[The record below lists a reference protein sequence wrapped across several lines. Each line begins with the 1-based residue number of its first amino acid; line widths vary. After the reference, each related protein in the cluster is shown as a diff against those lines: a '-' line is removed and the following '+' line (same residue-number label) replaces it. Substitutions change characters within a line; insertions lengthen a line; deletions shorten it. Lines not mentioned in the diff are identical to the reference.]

1 MSYREREHTLVWV
14 DYLIP
19 HVIWCRFIASSKHA
33 RSYYQHHSLIVSWLI
48 SHFFSWRMSLFSS
61 PPKTIG
67 LSKYRILNISLH
79 SFNHHKQLILIG
91 IDIFICYICIRYNIR
106 SIYSIIVYLPPN
118 GLFISYI
125 CIWINMG
132 QINQINVAS

>member
-79 SFNHHKQLILIG
+79 SFNHHKQLIVFNTLRLSDIH
-91 IDIFICYICIRYNIR
+91 IRQIIFDHSFNHQNESLRIFILCYRTTIEKYK
-106 SIYSIIVYLPPN
+106 
-118 GLFISYI
+118 
-125 CIWINMG
+125 
-132 QINQINVAS
+132 